1 MASIKTDPFQA
12 AIDKAHA
19 MHPAVVQALGTRAGV
34 QTWSVQGSTRGMWYI
49 VHSGAAGCTCDCR
62 AGQQNKPCYHRAAVL
77 LNKLATDAADLF
89 LAALDASIASRVAEQ
104 DAKLQ
109 EIVGAWYAK
118 HYSQKEPPMPPT
130 CKACEKRAAG
140 VTGLCQPCLMVQEAL
155 RKSEEELPSL
165 PDGWEI
171 NEEGAGYVARFN
183 GCAILTRSYR
193 NIQRF
198 KSWHAARHAID
209 NQMHE
214 EAKEET
220 RKAQACTRMAAH
232 VNDDKAFSIFK
243 VS

>member
-34 QTWSVQGSTRGMWYI
+34 QTWSVQGSTRGMWYV

-89 LAALDASIASRVAEQ
+89 LAALDASIASRVAEE

-118 HYSQKEPPMPPT
+118 HYSQKEPPMQQQPM
-130 CKACEKRAAG
+130 CKAECGRAAG

-155 RKSEEELPSL
+155 RKSE
-165 PDGWEI
+165 
-171 NEEGAGYVARFN
+171 
-183 GCAILTRSYR
+183 
-193 NIQRF
+193 
-198 KSWHAARHAID
+198 
-209 NQMHE
+209 
-214 EAKEET
+214 

-232 VNDDKAFSIFK
+232 VNDTKEFSIFA
-243 VS
+243 S